1 MHALATK
8 DYEHG
13 LIIAADDDLTMA
25 VMVETLAKSAG
36 FRAKVYNDGH
46 YVLEALEHFHPS
58 LIVLDV
64 RMREM
69 DGFEVCKKIRKQQ
82 GLDKFSMPILL
93 ITVND
98 NLSSLEQA
106 QAVGA
111 TDIMPKPLNWNLFK
125 GLMKCM
131 AVHHSDAN
139 RIIGD
144 SISSIRETIILEQNN
159 LQIAHAGLNLCLN
172 QRSPGSELRH
182 KNIIDLVVEEDHH
195 KLLSEIDAL
204 SAMDSEP
211 RHFDI
216 TMQRDDK
223 SEYQSRMVLF
233 GGIEELPGMVVAIG
247 MPID

>member
-1 MHALATK
+1 
-8 DYEHG
+8 
-13 LIIAADDDLTMA
+13 
-25 VMVETLAKSAG
+25 
-36 FRAKVYNDGH
+36 
-46 YVLEALEHFHPS
+46 
-58 LIVLDV
+58 
-64 RMREM
+64 
-69 DGFEVCKKIRKQQ
+69 
-82 GLDKFSMPILL
+82 MPILL

-111 TDIMPKPLNWNLFK
+111 TDIMPKPLNWHLFK

-144 SISSIRETIILEQNN
+144 SISSIRETIIVEKNN

-172 QRSPGSELRH
+172 QRSPGSALRQ
-182 KNIIDLVVEEDHH
+182 KNIIDLVVEQDHH

-204 SAMDSEP
+204 MARDSEP

-216 TMQRDDK
+216 TMQRNDK

-233 GGIEELPGMVVAIG
+233 GGVEELPGMFVAIG